1 MPRSTRPQPASHPG
15 TLRHYPQ
22 RTRRP
27 DTPRRNSLRNPTPSA
42 ATRCSHLRSPTR
54 IILPAG
60 PGRGTPSGTAP
71 QRSVAASPATP
82 CAPVAAHRPCP
93 APNPDR
99 SAPRAEDPPHPDDP
113 HLRSSAR
120 SRPRNLTSAPPAA
133 RCRSPIARR
142 RPDRTAHLPAALSR
156 RPPSPEPPATIA
168 AHNRCRPQP
177 LPPAN
182 RRRGRTPPPFSA
194 HRAHR
199 HRPATGSGTKSAE
212 RTPIRHS
219 AQRWSHSFSS
229 SSC

>member
-1 MPRSTRPQPASHPG
+1 M
-15 TLRHYPQ
+15 
-22 RTRRP
+22 
-27 DTPRRNSLRNPTPSA
+27 PRRNSLRNPAPSA

-71 QRSVAASPATP
+71 QRSAASPATP

-99 SAPRAEDPPHPDDP
+99 SAPRADDPPHPNDP

-120 SRPRNLTSAPPAA
+120 SRPRNLPSAPPAA
-133 RCRSPIARR
+133 RCRSPIALPPT
-142 RPDRTAHLPAALSR
+142 RPHSPPTSRPLPAASLPRASR
-156 RPPSPEPPATIA
+156 
-168 AHNRCRPQP
+168 NRCRPQP

-182 RRRGRTPPPFSA
+182 RRRGHTPPPFSA

>member
-142 RPDRTAHLPAALSR
+142 RPDRTAPPTSCPLPSASLPRAAR
-156 RPPSPEPPATIA
+156 N
-168 AHNRCRPQP
+168 HCRPQP